1 MANNGSAIKANPGA
15 LSLLWFQ
22 TRMPECSSTPLLP
35 SEPPEH
41 SKWQESSSP
50 KQCIFHAGNRPWL
63 DDSSRQ
69 GRTSFHHLLQRQLE
83 TRAETAILRQP
94 CLTVLVTLMDKTRAG
109 MGRGRCRE
117 VAAKWVL
124 ILEQHLSTGPKLLES
139 KNFMTKP
146 INFIASFCPRD
157 KSAAIWQISMKS
169 CLKQNSTLWS
179 YSHPSHSQILSTW
192 CHTIALAKSL
202 TNNRAQTEIEKP
214 CSHCIQTLQISLKS
228 SRDALSSIRARR
240 PTLSILVLFSTTQ
253 GAKQSTQS
261 QPWCN
266 T

>member
-1 MANNGSAIKANPGA
+1 MVALYVVHCSQMWHCCYLEGSLWSQPHCTTEFLHMANNGSAIKANPGA

-117 VAAKWVL
+117 VAAK
-124 ILEQHLSTGPKLLES
+124 
-139 KNFMTKP
+139 
-146 INFIASFCPRD
+146 
-157 KSAAIWQISMKS
+157 
-169 CLKQNSTLWS
+169 
-179 YSHPSHSQILSTW
+179 
-192 CHTIALAKSL
+192 
-202 TNNRAQTEIEKP
+202 
-214 CSHCIQTLQISLKS
+214 
-228 SRDALSSIRARR
+228 
-240 PTLSILVLFSTTQ
+240 
-253 GAKQSTQS
+253 
-261 QPWCN
+261 
-266 T
+266 